1 MTKKPNKYENKDSFK
16 DKLKAKKLVEK
27 WEDTYL
33 KRYNSGIPLNRLIL
47 LKKNYSHIE
56 QYRDFLI
63 CKAARGKRNIIKDK
77 EKAELGDL
85 YIDKQGKLECYL
97 GYKWFTLS
105 DIKNKEFKPDEKII
119 KKLEESKSSKLFK
132 AKKYKLPKIV
142 TTILK
147 EKASEINKLFMGKE
161 KFNIFNDHFNE
172 NIYTTIS
179 DIYRKAQVLIYE
191 EYEEQMNDIN
201 RKSTERRVFSQKMK
215 DFCLVQVEKHCE
227 KLKSKIKEKN
237 FNNKN
242 IENLIE
248 KTNNKEK
255 NPIKIKL
262 LEDKDYSETEKAF
275 LLKYISPQGYYSWNK
290 IAESYIEKSKNY
302 DGTKLF
308 QVFSAPAYYL
318 TKELTE
324 AFLNTP
330 VNNIKPE
337 KKPEV
342 INNQFFLIQPLNTN
356 EIAYSFIDA
365 SATKQIRN
373 NLSYDIV
380 IKSYFN
386 INKNECRFNR
396 KTGVTLPK
404 FKNRC
409 KLNSIKFNWN
419 NLNNITTCKG
429 VLPFDELTSIE
440 QEQFLIVV
448 NLILFMNQ
456 EPDITLEYVTPSVF
470 TRQKNQEIDRN
481 SFKPRAVTWI
491 GKEFTQRI
499 IKVKQINDGEVI
511 KEGCRPVRS
520 HWRRG
525 HWHTVLQGFK
535 RRERKMKWYRP
546 VFVRGNKL

>member
-105 DIKNKEFKPDEKII
+105 DINNKEFKPDEKII

-242 IENLIE
+242 I
-248 KTNNKEK
+248 
-255 NPIKIKL
+255 
-262 LEDKDYSETEKAF
+262 
-275 LLKYISPQGYYSWNK
+275 
-290 IAESYIEKSKNY
+290 
-302 DGTKLF
+302 
-308 QVFSAPAYYL
+308 
-318 TKELTE
+318 
-324 AFLNTP
+324 
-330 VNNIKPE
+330 
-337 KKPEV
+337 
-342 INNQFFLIQPLNTN
+342 
-356 EIAYSFIDA
+356 
-365 SATKQIRN
+365 
-373 NLSYDIV
+373 
-380 IKSYFN
+380 
-386 INKNECRFNR
+386 
-396 KTGVTLPK
+396 
-404 FKNRC
+404 
-409 KLNSIKFNWN
+409 
-419 NLNNITTCKG
+419 
-429 VLPFDELTSIE
+429 
-440 QEQFLIVV
+440 
-448 NLILFMNQ
+448 
-456 EPDITLEYVTPSVF
+456 
-470 TRQKNQEIDRN
+470 
-481 SFKPRAVTWI
+481 
-491 GKEFTQRI
+491 
-499 IKVKQINDGEVI
+499 
-511 KEGCRPVRS
+511 
-520 HWRRG
+520 
-525 HWHTVLQGFK
+525 
-535 RRERKMKWYRP
+535 
-546 VFVRGNKL
+546 